1 MDDDTNVKLN
11 WWGMRVTRNQYFVTY
26 YISMALCSGVIGF
39 IWGGSILVGESL
51 FVNLGLT
58 WAILFFGTIIIWTI
72 EALIM
77 NKKFNAAEENLST
90 RSEV

>member
-26 YISMALCSGVIGF
+26 YISMALCSGVMGF

-51 FVNLGLT
+51 FVNLGLA

-77 NKKFNAAEENLST
+77 NKKFNAAEEKTNN
-90 RSEV
+90 